1 MEHIVLS
8 LLLLKNMTIYELRT
22 FISQNLTSICSDSL
36 GSIQAAI
43 KKLLHNNEISY
54 REFTEKGLNKK
65 EYSITEVGLEKFMK
79 WIEVPM
85 NFQKVKNIEESK
97 FFFLGMAPVETRI
110 QALRSYIEN
119 LKLEQQKLIQI
130 QTFIEA
136 TKENV
141 IGSNVERI
149 SMDENLHKHL
159 LKVTGEEKLEL
170 VILNIYRYQ
179 IYCLEYGLERVQYDI
194 DYYQKVL
201 KLEEKEGL
209 R

>member
-1 MEHIVLS
+1 MEHIILS

-22 FISQNLTSICSDSL
+22 YISQNLTSVCSDSL

-43 KKLLHNNEISY
+43 KKLLNNKEISY

-65 EYSITEVGLEKFMK
+65 EYSITDVGLEKFIK
-79 WIEVPM
+79 WIEKPM

-97 FFFLGMAPVETRI
+97 FFFLGMAPVETRMS
-110 QALRSYIEN
+110 ALRSYIED
-119 LKLEQQKLIQI
+119 LKQEQEKLIQI
-130 QTFIEA
+130 QSFIEA
-136 TKENV
+136 TKENI

-149 SMDENLHKHL
+149 RMDDNLHKHL
-159 LKVTGEEKLEL
+159 LTVSGEESLEL

-179 IYCLEYGLERVQYDI
+179 IYSLEYGLESVQYDI
-194 DYYQKVL
+194 DYYQKIL